1 MYITKDEKTEEFF
14 HRFSQI
20 KINNKLWE
28 VQSIDSMS
36 SEGII
41 IVYLKEWYQNSIAE
55 AKAEEDA
62 AAEVVSVI
70 TEDEPVIEGPTAV
83 YPYDKKTYTIKNAE
97 NGTWVIGSSKAKILQ
112 QDDTTVYIEITT
124 GRSGN
129 FELKYVRENEE
140 DIILNITI
148 QSI

>member
-1 MYITKDEKTEEFF
+1 MYITKDEKTERFF

-20 KINNKLWE
+20 KINGEPWE

-41 IVYLKEWYQNSIAE
+41 IVYLKEWYQNSVAE

-62 AAEVVSVI
+62 VAEVTSVT
-70 TEDEPVIEGPTAV
+70 TEDKPVIEGPTAI

-112 QDDTTVYIEITT
+112 QDNTTVYIEVIT

-129 FELKYVRENEE
+129 FELKYIRENEE
-140 DIILNITI
+140 DIVLNINI
-148 QSI
+148 QSL